1 MLHKHHKIPK
11 HSGGSDDPENIVY
24 LTPEEHAEAHKKL
37 YEETGNKY
45 DFLAWKGLAGQIGKD
60 EILKQIYSEN
70 GKKAAKKNF
79 PKIPWNK
86 GKKNLQTAWCKGFTK
101 ETHPGLAKLSRTRTG
116 KKHTPETIEKLR
128 APKSQE
134 HKEAL
139 AESLRNYHKNKV
151 KK

>member
-37 YEETGNKY
+37 YEET
-45 DFLAWKGLAGQIGKD
+45 
-60 EILKQIYSEN
+60 
-70 GKKAAKKNF
+70 
-79 PKIPWNK
+79 
-86 GKKNLQTAWCKGFTK
+86 
-101 ETHPGLAKLSRTRTG
+101 
-116 KKHTPETIEKLR
+116 IEKLR

-139 AESLRNYHKNKV
+139 AESLRNYHKTKV

>member
-60 EILKQIYSEN
+60 EILKQIDSEN
-70 GKKAAKKNF
+70 GKKAA
-79 PKIPWNK
+79 
-86 GKKNLQTAWCKGFTK
+86 KKNLQTAWCKGFTK